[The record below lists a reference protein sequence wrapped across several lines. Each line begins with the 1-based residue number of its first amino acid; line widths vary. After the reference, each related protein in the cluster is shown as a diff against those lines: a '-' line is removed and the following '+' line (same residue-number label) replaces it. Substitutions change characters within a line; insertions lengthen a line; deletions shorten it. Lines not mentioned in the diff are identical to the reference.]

1 MRSIV
6 ALVLASLLLSS
17 AGYSQVI
24 LMTPQ
29 PPSYGSTARGYPGIN
44 SAPGY
49 GVNSNVYPGNPRLGG
64 VAGDLTG
71 TSLGSAAGAIPC
83 LPTGADAPPPP
94 NQFRPPI
101 SPNYRAFSDRFAPPA
116 QPSSQL
122 PDACN

>member
-29 PPSYGSTARGYPGIN
+29 PPSLGSTARGYPEMN
-44 SAPGY
+44 RVPGY
-49 GVNSNVYPGNPRLGG
+49 GVNSNVYSGNPRLGG

-71 TSLGSAAGAIPC
+71 TSLGGAAGAIPC